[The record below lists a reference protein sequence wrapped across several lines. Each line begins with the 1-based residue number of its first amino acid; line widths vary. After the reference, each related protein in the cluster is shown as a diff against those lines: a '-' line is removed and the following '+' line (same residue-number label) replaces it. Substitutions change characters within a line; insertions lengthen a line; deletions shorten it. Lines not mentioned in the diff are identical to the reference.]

1 MKPDDLLC
9 LRRKSAHMAGVKVRA
24 LKPEKA
30 VETAMVRANCL
41 YSSPVMPEMNAVGM
55 NTDSSTSTSPT
66 TGPCSSTIALRA
78 ASRGV
83 IDPSCTRRAQS
94 STTTIASSTT
104 MAIASTRPKRVRVL
118 REKPISFMTANVA
131 MSDTGIVSIGMMTAR
146 QLWRKK
152 SMTTIT
158 MRVVSTNVTSTSSTE
173 AEMKLVVFIN
183 TR

>member
-1 MKPDDLLC
+1 
-9 LRRKSAHMAGVKVRA
+9 
-24 LKPEKA
+24 
-30 VETAMVRANCL
+30 
-41 YSSPVMPEMNAVGM
+41 
-55 NTDSSTSTSPT
+55 
-66 TGPCSSTIALRA
+66 
-78 ASRGV
+78 
-83 IDPSCTRRAQS
+83 
-94 STTTIASSTT
+94 
-104 MAIASTRPKRVRVL
+104 
-118 REKPISFMTANVA
+118 